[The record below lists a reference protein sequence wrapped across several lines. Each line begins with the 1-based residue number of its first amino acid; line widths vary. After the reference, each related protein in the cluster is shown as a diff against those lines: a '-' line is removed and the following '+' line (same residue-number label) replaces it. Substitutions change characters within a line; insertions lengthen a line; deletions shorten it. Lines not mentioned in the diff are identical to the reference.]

1 MVPLTYIDGALTFS
15 ISNVFSAISY
25 SGLTATTTIYPE
37 SIEPNELNPIITL
50 VDNVF
55 SGRLRQLPD
64 DDPSFTFNV
73 TGISGNVES
82 DVSALLSVPNQ
93 TTAILTLRRTPGF
106 NFFREPPINLY
117 TLFQYC
123 PINDIPISIAEE
135 EAGYD
140 FTYYYSIASN
150 LPLGMVFT
158 AEPTG
163 RSASI
168 TGIPVTYSDRPVSI
182 TVYAANGPNVI
193 SNVISFRILTP
204 NFINPQ
210 VGAGA
215 YTSLLKSDVE
225 GNAAQNARDNRVFPT
240 SDPLA
245 GPLMAPRAP
254 DVITQSNCFLGLC
267 KKPCPTCRTTI

>member
-1 MVPLTYIDGALTFS
+1 M
-15 ISNVFSAISY
+15 
-25 SGLTATTTIYPE
+25 
-37 SIEPNELNPIITL
+37 
-50 VDNVF
+50 
-55 SGRLRQLPD
+55 
-64 DDPSFTFNV
+64 
-73 TGISGNVES
+73 
-82 DVSALLSVPNQ
+82 
-93 TTAILTLRRTPGF
+93 
-106 NFFREPPINLY
+106 
-117 TLFQYC
+117 
-123 PINDIPISIAEE
+123 
-135 EAGYD
+135 
-140 FTYYYSIASN
+140 
-150 LPLGMVFT
+150 
-158 AEPTG
+158 
-163 RSASI
+163 
-168 TGIPVTYSDRPVSI
+168 TYSDRPVSI

-267 KKPCPTCRTTI
+267 KKPCPTCRTMM